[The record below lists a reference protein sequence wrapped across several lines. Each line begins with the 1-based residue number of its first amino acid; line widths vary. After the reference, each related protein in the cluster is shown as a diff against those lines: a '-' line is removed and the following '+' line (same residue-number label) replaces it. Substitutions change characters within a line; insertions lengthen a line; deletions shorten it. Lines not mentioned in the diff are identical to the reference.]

1 MKKVLILSRYNV
13 STFRSKCFCAI
24 IINFL
29 QPKLWSSESVFEK
42 DDQQSSCVHMFSE
55 ICDVQ
60 KLPGLKKRYIYVTE
74 QGTGPTDSQAS
85 LWKQPIHH
93 AWHDPLANQ
102 GQHWSTGKPP
112 SWVGYLFDQR
122 WFHRDVVVH
131 TNYDKN
137 CFHEYTLLSK
147 SLVNKETVFFS
158 KPRYELQHAALQVF
172 LGQPAGHQPSLWLSF
187 SPWPWP

>member
-1 MKKVLILSRYNV
+1 MSAHSEANASVPSSSTSFSLSYDRV
-13 STFRSKCFCAI
+13 SLCLKRT
-24 IINFL
+24 INN
-29 QPKLWSSESVFEK
+29 PVV
-42 DDQQSSCVHMFSE
+42 CICFSE

-85 LWKQPIHH
+85 PWKQPIHH
-93 AWHDPLANQ
+93 AWHGPLVNQ